1 MSASAVSITNH
12 LNEMDFQTIHEF
24 IRNSY
29 WAKNIPVAT
38 LHKALENSL
47 CFAALDAQQNTVG
60 FARMVTDKATFGYLS
75 DVFVLPEWRGRGVS
89 REILDAVVAHP
100 DLQGLRRFI
109 LATKDAHGLYKKYGF
124 SPVEDA
130 SPLMQIWQPDIYQQ

>member
-1 MSASAVSITNH
+1 MSSAVVITNH
-12 LNEMDFQTIHEF
+12 LHEMDFQTIHEF

-29 WAKNIPVAT
+29 WAKNIPVST
-38 LHKALENSL
+38 LQKALQNSL
-47 CFAALDAQQNTVG
+47 CFAALDAQQNTIG

-75 DVFVLPEWRGRGVS
+75 DVFVLPEWRGHGVS
-89 REILDAVVAHP
+89 REILEAVVAHP
-100 DLQGLRRFI
+100 ELQGLRRFM
-109 LATKDAHGLYKKYGF
+109 LATKDAHGLYTKYGF

>member
-12 LNEMDFQTIHEF
+12 LHEMDFQTIHEF

-38 LHKALENSL
+38 LYKALENSL
-47 CFAALDAQQNTVG
+47 CFAALDAQQNTLG

-100 DLQGLRRFI
+100 DLQGLRRFM
-109 LATKDAHGLYKKYGF
+109 LATRDAHGLYTKYGF

>member
-1 MSASAVSITNH
+1 MSASAVVITNH
-12 LNEMDFQTIHEF
+12 LHEMDFQTIHEF

-29 WAKNIPVAT
+29 WARNIPVST
-38 LHKALENSL
+38 LQKALQNSL

-100 DLQGLRRFI
+100 DLQGLRRFM
-109 LATKDAHGLYKKYGF
+109 LATKDAHGLYTKYGF
-124 SPVEDA
+124 SPVQDA

>member
-1 MSASAVSITNH
+1 MSASAVVITNH
-12 LNEMDFQTIHEF
+12 LHEMDFQTIHEF

-29 WAKNIPVAT
+29 WARNIPVST
-38 LHKALENSL
+38 LQKALQNSL
-47 CFAALDAQQNTVG
+47 CFAALDAQQNTIG

-89 REILDAVVAHP
+89 REILEAVVAHP
-100 DLQGLRRFI
+100 DLQGLRRFM
-109 LATKDAHGLYKKYGF
+109 LATKDAHGLYTKYGF

>member
-1 MSASAVSITNH
+1 MSAAVTITNH
-12 LNEMDFQTIHEF
+12 LPEMDFQTIHEF

-47 CFAALDAQQNTVG
+47 CFAALDEQQNTIG
-60 FARMVTDKATFGYLS
+60 FARMITDRATFGYLA
-75 DVFVLPEWRGRGVS
+75 DVFVLPAWQGRGVS
-89 REILDAVVAHP
+89 RKILDAVVTHP
-100 DLQGLRRFI
+100 DLQGLRRFM